1 MELLTYLASEPTALI
16 VSVGLLGLI
25 VGSFLNVVI
34 YRLPMMIER
43 DWRVQCLDLLEKTP
57 ETTAEPFNLIQPR
70 SRCPHCGHLITALEN
85 IPLFSYLWQ
94 KGRCTACQQPISWQY
109 PAIELF
115 SAILSMITAWHFG
128 FGWPLL
134 GALIFTWAIIASA
147 TIDFKTYYLFD
158 DITLP
163 LLWLGIACNLNGLYI
178 DLTSSVIGAMAGY
191 LSLWSVNTLF
201 KIIRHK
207 EGMGGG
213 DFKFLAMLGAWM
225 GWQALPMIILL
236 SAFVAA
242 AIGLTI
248 MLIKRQDMDLKIP
261 YGPYLAAAGWIC
273 FIFELTYQDYLRW
286 ATP

>member
-25 VGSFLNVVI
+25 IGSFLNVVI
-34 YRLPMMIER
+34 YRLPIMIAR

-57 ETTAEPFNLIQPR
+57 ETTVEPFNLIQPR
-70 SRCPHCGHLITALEN
+70 SRCPRCGHWITALEN
-85 IPLFSYLWQ
+85 IPLFSFLLQ
-94 KGRCTACQQPISWQY
+94 KGRCIACQQPISWQY
-109 PAIELF
+109 PAIELL
-115 SAILSMITAWHFG
+115 SAILSMATAWHFG

-178 DLTSSVIGAMAGY
+178 DLVSSVIGAMAGY
-191 LSLWSVNTLF
+191 LSLWSINGLF

-225 GWQALPMIILL
+225 GWQALPMIVLL

-242 AIGLTI
+242 AIGLTM